1 MPRMTEGDPRGIFIS
16 YRRSDSQ
23 AWAGRLADDLRQYY
37 GRENVFLD
45 LDSNRAAQDYTV
57 QLRAA
62 LRRSRAVVAVIG
74 PGWLSASRDGS
85 TRIHDPADLVRQELE
100 TAFGTGIALLV
111 VLVGGAAPPA
121 RQQLPESL
129 APLATIQVS
138 RMADVDWEYDL
149 GRLIET
155 LERHGV
161 VAVRG
166 AGKPA
171 QLADWE
177 PTSGRKYERVVQ
189 ASRRRALD
197 GVVGAVE
204 ALAYKDR
211 KVFPEAAQVEF
222 RAMGRQI
229 TVKVLDDG
237 AGQSRLV
244 VDYPTVKASV
254 AAAGTV
260 ALGVATAGVGLL
272 YGAASWAGLRA
283 WERRF
288 GRGFLDNVER
298 VLEGRGVGEDSA
310 VPRGVSD
317 WRNRNR
323 EV

>member
-1 MPRMTEGDPRGIFIS
+1 MTEGDPRGIFIS

-62 LRRSRAVVAVIG
+62 LRRSRAVVAVLG
-74 PGWLSASRDGS
+74 PSWLSTSRDGS
-85 TRIHDPADLVRQELE
+85 ARIHDPADLVRQELE
-100 TAFGTGIALLV
+100 TALGTGIALLV

-121 RQQLPESL
+121 RQQLPQSL

-138 RMADVDWEYDL
+138 RMADEDWEYDL
-149 GRLIET
+149 GRLVET

-161 VAVRG
+161 VATRG
-166 AGKPA
+166 EGKQP
-171 QLADWE
+171 QLAEWE
-177 PTSGRKYERVVQ
+177 PTASRKYERVVQ

-197 GVVGAVE
+197 GVVGVVE

-211 KVFPEAAQVEF
+211 KVFAEAAQVEF

-237 AGQSRLV
+237 AGRSRLV
-244 VDYPTVKASV
+244 VEYPTVKAGT

-260 ALGVATAGVGLL
+260 AIGVLTGGAALLPAGV
-272 YGAASWAGLRA
+272 SWVALRA

-288 GRGFLDNVER
+288 ARGFLDNVER
-298 VLEGRGVGEDSA
+298 ILEGRGVGEDSA
-310 VPRGVSD
+310 VPRGLSD

-323 EV
+323 DV